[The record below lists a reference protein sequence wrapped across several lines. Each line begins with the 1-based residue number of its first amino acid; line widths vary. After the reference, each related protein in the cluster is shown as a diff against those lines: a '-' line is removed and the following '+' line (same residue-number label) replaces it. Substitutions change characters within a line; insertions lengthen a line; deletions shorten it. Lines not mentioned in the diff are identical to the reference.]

1 MKIVFLLPGNIVA
14 GGVYV
19 AYQQAH
25 YLAAAGYD
33 VTIVFASTDHGL
45 DVRGYPGFALET
57 RALHEVIDRQTRFD
71 VVLATWWETFYEMFA
86 INAERHFYFCQ
97 SDERRFYAS
106 RADFEVPFVEK
117 TYCDPRVGIVTEAR
131 WIHHWLEDTYG
142 ATVEYAP
149 NGIDTT
155 QFHGGVTPLTPRGD
169 RLRVLIEGP
178 GSVAHKRVD
187 LAYRVASRI
196 PNIELWY
203 VSNDGVVHPSWRLT
217 RTFKHVAFQD
227 MPAIYASCDI
237 LLKLSTVEGFFGPP
251 LEMMACGGSVIV
263 TKVTGHDEY
272 IRPDQNALAVEL
284 DDEEAAHRALVR
296 LVGDPTLRRRLATA
310 GMATAQ
316 AMDWRDRSPLFAKAV
331 QRLCERTQPM
341 PAAARADYLVLD
353 RLRQRASRHERRQ
366 AKLLSW
372 PPVRALQALNSW
384 KGTWLTRGR
393 FLR

>member
-1 MKIVFLLPGNIVA
+1 MKIAFLLPGNIVA

-25 YLAAAGYD
+25 HLASTGHD
-33 VTIVFASTDHGL
+33 VTIVFASTDYGL

-57 RALHEVIDRQTRFD
+57 RALAEVVERRARFD
-71 VVLATWWETFYEMFA
+71 VAVATWWETFYEMFA
-86 INAERHFYFCQ
+86 VDADRHFYFCQ
-97 SDERRFYAS
+97 SDERRFYPS
-106 RADFEVPFVEK
+106 RGDFDVPFVEK

-131 WIHHWLEDTYG
+131 WIQHWLEDTYG

-149 NGIDTT
+149 NGIDTAR
-155 QFHGGVTPLTPRGD
+155 FHPRVAPLAPRDG

-178 GSVAHKRVD
+178 ASVAHKRVD

-203 VSNDGVVHPSWRLT
+203 VSNDGVVPPSWRLT

-284 DDEEAAHRALVR
+284 DDEPAAYRALQR
-296 LVGDPTLRRRLATA
+296 LVEDPALRRRLSTA
-310 GMATAQ
+310 GVATAQ

-331 QRLCERTQPM
+331 QRLYERTQPM
-341 PAAARADYLVLD
+341 PPAARADYLVLD

-366 AKLLSW
+366 ARLLAW
-372 PPVRALQALNSW
+372 PLVRALKALNDW
-384 KGTWLTRGR
+384 TETWRRRSGFQR
-393 FLR
+393 

>member
-1 MKIVFLLPGNIVA
+1 
-14 GGVYV
+14 
-19 AYQQAH
+19 
-25 YLAAAGYD
+25 
-33 VTIVFASTDHGL
+33 
-45 DVRGYPGFALET
+45 
-57 RALHEVIDRQTRFD
+57 
-71 VVLATWWETFYEMFA
+71 
-86 INAERHFYFCQ
+86 
-97 SDERRFYAS
+97 
-106 RADFEVPFVEK
+106 
-117 TYCDPRVGIVTEAR
+117 
-131 WIHHWLEDTYG
+131 
-142 ATVEYAP
+142 VEYAP

-155 QFHGGVTPLTPRGD
+155 QFHPGVTPLTPRGD

-316 AMDWRDRSPLFAKAV
+316 AMDWRDRSPLFAKAI

-372 PPVRALQALNSW
+372 PPVRALQALNNW